1 MKSRHREITSI
12 YIFINI
18 LSAVIMLYMYISICC
33 LPHEY
38 LIVALYVVYYILKYV
53 YVRSNVNVY
62 TCALMSVF
70 IRALLQCRSLY
81 MRLMSVFICA
91 L

>member
-1 MKSRHREITSI
+1 MKRNANNVRTLKEVKPVKSRHREITSI

-53 YVRSNVNVY
+53 YVRSNVNVN

-70 IRALLQCRSLY
+70 IRAR
-81 MRLMSVFICA
+81 
-91 L
+91 